1 MTGPLLLPY
10 QRRWVRDPARFK
22 VANWSRQIGKTFAS
36 TFEICFRSLER
47 EAGGKPDRW
56 VILSVGER
64 QAREAMETGVKRHLN
79 ALEAA
84 FRYAESEVALE
95 GATVRSLEVTLG
107 GGSRITALPANPATA
122 RGFSA
127 NVLLDEFAHH
137 RDSRAI
143 WQALYPVVS
152 AGFDLRVCST
162 PNGRGNKFYELMTD
176 PDLAGE
182 WSRHTVTVHRAVEEG
197 LDRDPRR
204 LRAALGDPI
213 AWRQEF
219 ECEFVDEASA
229 WLTYALIDGAE
240 DDDAGDPAGYRGGP
254 CWAGMDIA
262 ARGDLTVIAVL
273 EEAEGRLVC
282 RELVELRGAAFSGQL
297 AELDRVLADYRVVRA
312 ALDQTGMGEMPVEA
326 ARQRHGSR
334 VEGVLFTAPRKLD
347 LATALREALEERRLR
362 LPRRPELRRDL
373 HSVRRA
379 AGPTGAPR
387 LVAERG
393 AEGHADRFWALA
405 LAAAAAKSPREHFDY
420 HPARPADPDRWARTP
435 AERDRF
441 DRPVRATAGF
451 RRGSLGSAR

>member
-1 MTGPLLLPY
+1 MSRPILLPY
-10 QRRWVRDPARFK
+10 QRRWVRDRSRFK
-22 VANWSRQIGKTFAS
+22 AANWSRQIGKTFAS
-36 TFEICFRSLER
+36 TLELCLR
-47 EAGGKPDRW
+47 CLEKEARGERDRW

-64 QAREAMETGVKRHLN
+64 QAKEAMEEGVKRHLK

-84 FRYAESEVALE
+84 FEAVENDLRFE
-95 GATVRSLEVTLG
+95 GAAFRALEVTLA

-137 RDSRAI
+137 KDSRSI

-162 PNGRGNKFYELMTD
+162 PNGRGNKFYELLTD
-176 PDLAGE
+176 PALAE
-182 WSRHTVTVHRAVEEG
+182 QWSRHTVTLEEAVAQG
-197 LDRDPRR
+197 LDRDPEQ

-219 ECEFVDEASA
+219 GCEFVDEASA

-240 DDDAGDPAGYRGGP
+240 DEAAGAPGRYRGGP
-254 CWAGMDIA
+254 CWVGMDIA

-273 EEAEGRLVC
+273 EEDEGQLLC
-282 RELVELRGAAFSGQL
+282 RELVELRGAAFAAQL
-297 AELDRVLADYRVVRA
+297 GELDRVFSAYRVVRA

-326 ARQRHGSR
+326 ARERHGSR
-334 VEGVLFTAPRKLD
+334 VEGVLFTGARKLD

-362 LPRRPELRRDL
+362 LPRSAALRRDL

-393 AEGHADRFWALA
+393 PGGHADRFWALA
-405 LAAAAAKSPREHFDY
+405 LAVAASRGVREAFAY
-420 HPARPADPDRWARTP
+420 HPARPFP
-435 AERDRF
+435 AGAWNRAAPGERDRF
-441 DRPVRATAGF
+441 ERPVRVTAGF
-451 RRGSLGSAR
+451 HREARRAM